1 MTENATSQTPTPTEA
16 KTNKKGLMRE
26 RPIFFYDLETTGLNP
41 GIHEIIEIGAV
52 LVSQPDFQVIKT
64 YEAKVIPEH
73 IETASP
79 EALKINH
86 YDPENWRDAIPLAQ
100 AMREIS
106 EMAQDSIPAG
116 YNVTFD
122 WAFIQAALNQVGMPD
137 PFYYHRVDVMSIA
150 FAKLYN
156 DQTFAKYSL
165 SELCGFYGITN
176 RMAHTAL
183 ADAQATYEVFV
194 AMMKEKFIEKQDE

>member
-1 MTENATSQTPTPTEA
+1 MTENATNQTPPPTEA
-16 KTNKKGLMRE
+16 KNNKKGPMRE

-52 LVSQPDFQVIKT
+52 LVSQPDFQVLKT
-64 YEAKVIPEH
+64 YEVKVIPEH

-79 EALKINH
+79 EALKVNH
-86 YDPENWRDAIPLAQ
+86 YDPENWYNAVPLSQAIRDIC
-100 AMREIS
+100 
-106 EMAQDSIPAG
+106 EMGQDAIPAG

-150 FAKLYN
+150 FAKHYQ
-156 DQTFAKYSL
+156 DGKFTKYSL
-165 SELCGFYGITN
+165 SELCNYYNVTN

-194 AMMKEKFIEKQDE
+194 GLMQEDATSNPQ

>member
-1 MTENATSQTPTPTEA
+1 VEA
-16 KTNKKGLMRE
+16 KNNKKGAMRE
-26 RPIFFYDLETTGLNP
+26 RLIFFYDLETTGLNP

-79 EALKINH
+79 EALKVNH
-86 YDPENWRDAIPLAQ
+86 YDPENWHDAIPLAQ
-100 AMREIS
+100 MMREIC
-106 EMAQDSIPAG
+106 EMAENSIPAG
-116 YNVTFD
+116 FNVTFD
-122 WAFIQAALNQVGMPD
+122 WAFIQAALNQVGLPD
-137 PFYYHRVDVMSIA
+137 PFYYHRVDVMSVA
-150 FAKLYN
+150 FAKHYKDAN
-156 DQTFAKYSL
+156 FVKYSL
-165 SELCGFYGITN
+165 NEMCNHYNVTN

-194 AMMKEKFIEKQDE
+194 AMMKEENQPQINTDEHR